1 VFRTT
6 ELAAGKNL
14 FRSVAL
20 VVAATPAVYQA
31 SRAYPGDIELGL
43 SSLWPSI
50 SAVGVTA
57 MIFSALGPGA
67 LSAVLQTYAQRTV
80 SAPVAQVLLLPS
92 ALLWCSGAHLENGGS
107 TICAPQRVHHGY

>member
-1 VFRTT
+1 MVICAAFRAT

-14 FRSVAL
+14 FRSVVL
-20 VVAATPAVYQA
+20 LIAATPALYQA
-31 SRAYPGDIELGL
+31 FRTYPGDIELVL

-50 SAVGVTA
+50 SAIGVSA

-80 SAPVAQVLLLPS
+80 SAPVAQVLHLLLTLPLCSLLSCPS
-92 ALLWCSGAHLENGGS
+92 QESS
-107 TICAPQRVHHGY
+107 F